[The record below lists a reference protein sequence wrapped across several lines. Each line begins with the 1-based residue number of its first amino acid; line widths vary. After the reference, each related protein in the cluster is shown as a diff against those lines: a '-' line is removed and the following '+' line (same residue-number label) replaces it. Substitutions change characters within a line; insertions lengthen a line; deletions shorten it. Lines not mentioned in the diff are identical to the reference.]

1 LIVRLLLDTH
11 IFLWLT
17 AGDAQLNARAKETI
31 EGADMVFIS
40 SASIWEIAIKVRLG
54 KLAADPEQLISEIWN
69 NGFEELPVLSRHAK
83 EVAKLPRHHGDP
95 FDLLLVAQAR
105 TEPLHLL
112 TADRELAEYSE
123 LVIVI

>member
-1 LIVRLLLDTH
+1 VRLLLDTH

-17 AGDAQLNARAKETI
+17 AGDSRLSARAKQTI
-31 EGADMVFIS
+31 ERAEKVFIS
-40 SASIWEIAIKVRLG
+40 SVTIWEVSVKVRLG
-54 KLAADPEQLISEIWN
+54 KLTADPDQLIAEIQN

-83 EVAKLPRHHGDP
+83 EVVKLPRHHGDP
-95 FDLLLVAQAR
+95 FDLLLVAQAM

-112 TADRELAEYSE
+112 TADELLAEYSE